1 MASVKT
7 PADLLSA
14 IPFLVGF
21 HPAESLVVVSVS
33 NDDTLDLAMRLD
45 FPALDGK
52 LPQLGEA
59 LIAHLNNN
67 NASGVL
73 LVGYTDTPKASLVM
87 NILATAIGERFNLRE
102 SMLVANNRYRSLIC
116 QDETCCPAEGNPMP
130 DFKSSALTAEQV
142 ANGKVLPYE
151 NTEALVASIQ
161 PNAMS
166 MADDFISLVK
176 SYTEISEQDGARAVQ
191 ELADQALAGE
201 VISTDLKAKVLGA
214 IQTHVQV
221 RDYALGVFNNSEVA
235 EVTYLDLAKSAPVGF
250 VAPATALASA
260 FVYENGNGAMA
271 HRLLD
276 RAIEADPEYSLARLL
291 RRVFSAGWPPAGFA
305 QLRSELHG
313 KVIENIFGNQEA
325 K

>member
-1 MASVKT
+1 MASVQN
-7 PADLLSA
+7 PAELVSA
-14 IPFLVGF
+14 VPFLLGY
-21 HPAESLVVVSVS
+21 HPSNSLVVISVS
-33 NDDTLDLAMRLD
+33 DDALTMAMRIDYDAEMPAEAYEVCASHLQRD
-45 FPALDGK
+45 NAEGAILVAYTDSDTAEAVLHKTAEAISALDI
-52 LPQLGEA
+52 QVREV
-59 LIAHLNNN
+59 LIVT
-67 NASGVL
+67 S
-73 LVGYTDTPKASLVM
+73 TT
-87 NILATAIGERFNLRE
+87 
-102 SMLVANNRYRSLIC
+102 YRSVLC
-116 QDETCCPAEGNPMP
+116 QDETCCPAEGTPLP
-130 DFKSSALTAEQV
+130 DFKSSRITAEQV

-151 NTEALVASIQ
+151 NTEALVGSIQ

-214 IQTHVQV
+214 IQTHIQV
-221 RDYALGVFNNSEVA
+221 RDYALGAFNNAEVA
-235 EVTYLDLAKSAPVGF
+235 EVTYLDLAKSAPIGF

-260 FVYENGNGAMA
+260 FVYENGNGALA